1 LDIQKELDI
10 DKLDER
16 EVHGR
21 WKSFIHKWYALLCH
35 KRIFKQWVLKP
46 SNTLTRLRN
55 SGELAEGW
63 YDPATKA
70 KAEDSARDRAQAGS
84 IKHHRRPPEDR
95 DSYKM
100 SQGNDQDSDVDEFG
114 PALPDRKDPRDRVGP
129 AIPSGQDLQL
139 RDELREEDRMYAH
152 EDLAYA
158 RKRERKLQKDR
169 LDDLVPPADPGSRER
184 QLEKKREV
192 TASNKA
198 FTDRKSPGVEEFG
211 DRDLMGED
219 SLESFKRRKI
229 EQQRKKTE
237 REIKKEEMWR
247 ARAAEREEKLAKRR
261 EKEEATMDYLK
272 KLAKERFG

>member
-1 LDIQKELDI
+1 LDVQKELDI
-10 DKLDER
+10 DKLGER

-21 WKSFIHKWYALLCH
+21 WKSFIHKWYAFLCH
-35 KRIFKQWVLKP
+35 KRILERWALTP

-55 SGELAEGW
+55 HGELAEGW

-70 KAEDSARDRAQAGS
+70 KADDRVRARAKAGS
-84 IKHHRRPPEDR
+84 INHHRRPPEDR
-95 DSYKM
+95 DSYKT
-100 SQGNDQDSDVDEFG
+100 SQDNDQDSDVDEFG
-114 PALPDRKDPRDRVGP
+114 PALPDQVDQRARAGP
-129 AIPSGQDLQL
+129 VMPSGHDLQL
-139 RDELREEDRMYAH
+139 RDELREEDRMYER

-158 RKRERKLQKDR
+158 RKQDRKLQKDR
-169 LDDLVPPADPGSRER
+169 LDDLIPRADPGSRER

-192 TASNKA
+192 AASNKA
-198 FTDRKSPGVEEFG
+198 FADRKSPDLEELG

-219 SLESFKRRKI
+219 SLDSYKRRKI
-229 EQQRKKTE
+229 EQQKKKTE

-261 EKEEATMDYLK
+261 EKEDATMDYLK